1 MIILLAED
9 SQVLRR
15 EIEQAFRDIPGVEKV
30 VLASSVAETRAVAKL
45 QPFDLLVLDFALGDG
60 TALELLNDPPW
71 GPETDPPPVIILT
84 IHASKP
90 LFRQCF
96 EAGASYC
103 FDKTTDWEELLE
115 VIASMAGGS
124 AS

>member
-45 QPFDLLVLDFALGDG
+45 LPFDLLVLDFALGDG
-60 TALELLNDPPW
+60 TALDLLNDPPW

-90 LFRQCF
+90 LFRRCL
-96 EAGASYC
+96 EAGATHC